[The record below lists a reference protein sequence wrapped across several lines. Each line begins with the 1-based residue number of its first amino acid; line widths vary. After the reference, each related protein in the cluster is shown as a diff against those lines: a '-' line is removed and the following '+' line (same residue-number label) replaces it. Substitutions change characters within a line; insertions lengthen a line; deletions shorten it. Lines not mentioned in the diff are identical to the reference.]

1 MGKREEGSPL
11 CRDGGATTAKL
22 DGTVAGGEEVV
33 RRVNWEL
40 MEVEFSLIL
49 CVCVCVLLCFRV
61 LVFFLCCLER
71 E

>member
-49 CVCVCVLLCFRV
+49 CVCVCFALLSCV
-61 LVFFLCCLER
+61 SFFLCCLER